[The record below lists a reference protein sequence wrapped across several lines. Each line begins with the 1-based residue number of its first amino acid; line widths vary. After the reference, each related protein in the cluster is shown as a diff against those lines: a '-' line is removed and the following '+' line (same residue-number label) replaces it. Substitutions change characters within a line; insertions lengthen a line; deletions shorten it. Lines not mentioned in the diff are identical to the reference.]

1 MNTQNGKSEDITT
14 KLTQPE
20 NNIGQTSDK
29 GSFNIILPKEGTNK
43 KSNKKESKNIKM
55 KNEIKNTIQTNK
67 ENNLDKNKL
76 LKAYNRLDIQNI
88 MNSDIFAENY
98 MFYPCKNEMVKS
110 EQDPNYVPDFPYSSL
125 FYDNILLRDESIFFI
140 DDKTQKQKFLE
151 ETEKQ
156 NLKNENI
163 DLNFG
168 EDPCDK
174 YYEILRS
181 NTPTQIKINSIKKLQ
196 DNLNHFHVF
205 QCRIPNYI
213 NVNMENFK
221 ENEILNVR
229 DNFEQ
234 ANSKNESAISTRI
247 NSHISNLRNNLQLD
261 ENAFMLNNVISNDED
276 TDRDL
281 TEDNDKKFIN
291 KKRKLK
297 K

>member
-20 NNIGQTSDK
+20 NNISQTSDK

-55 KNEIKNTIQTNK
+55 KNEIKNNIQTNK

-181 NTPTQIKINSIKKLQ
+181 NSPTQIKINSIKQLQ

-247 NSHISNLRNNLQLD
+247 NSHISNLRNNLLLD

-281 TEDNDKKFIN
+281 EEDNDKKFIN

>member
-20 NNIGQTSDK
+20 NNIDQTSDK
-29 GSFNIILPKEGTNK
+29 GFFNIILPKEGTNK

-55 KNEIKNTIQTNK
+55 KNEIKNNIQTNK

-181 NTPTQIKINSIKKLQ
+181 NSPTQIKINSIKQLQ

-276 TDRDL
+276 TYRDL
-281 TEDNDKKFIN
+281 NEDNDIKFIN